1 MENFDGKNAIV
12 VGAGQ
17 SGFAAALLLLREGA
31 RVTLLDERPKDAV
44 EKTLGREI
52 PPQVAFVRGMM
63 GEKAAMGVD
72 LVVLS
77 PGVPAEKL
85 PREALRRAGTP
96 VWGELELG
104 YRRFRGQ
111 VAAVGGTNGKST
123 VTTLLGEMASRAFA
137 RVFVGGNLGTPL
149 AAAAGEP
156 YDWGVVEVS
165 SFQLESV
172 ETFRPRVAVLLNITE
187 DHRDRYPDFAAYADA
202 KMALFRNQGPGDA
215 AVVNADD
222 PEVGARAGAVP
233 SERIPFSVTHSLDKG
248 IFLSGD
254 DMVLR
259 AGGSEERYPRSLVRI
274 AGMHNVENA
283 MAAIAAA
290 RRMGVPPAAVR
301 EALAAFRGLPHR
313 VELVRSVRGV
323 AYYNDS
329 KGTNVG
335 AVLKCLEGFQEP
347 VVLIAGGKDK
357 GIDFGPLREPL
368 RRKARGAVLLGEARQ
383 RMERE
388 LAGAV
393 PFKAAGSLADAVR
406 EAAALAR
413 PGDVVL
419 FSPACSSFDM
429 FRNFEERGEAFR
441 KAVGE
446 LPE

>member
-1 MENFDGKNAIV
+1 METFDGKNAVV
-12 VGAGQ
+12 VGAGR
-17 SGFAAALLLLREGA
+17 SGFVAALLLLREGA
-31 RVTLLDERPKDAV
+31 RVTLFDERPKEAV
-44 EKTLGREI
+44 QKSLGRDI
-52 PPQVAFVRGMM
+52 PPQVAFIRGMP
-63 GEKAAMGVD
+63 GEKAAAGAD

-77 PGVPAEKL
+77 PGVPVEKL
-85 PREALRRAGTP
+85 PREALRRAGAP

-104 YRRFRGQ
+104 YRRFRGP
-111 VAAVGGTNGKST
+111 VAAVAGTNGKST
-123 VTTLLGEMASRAFA
+123 VATLLGEMASRAFP
-137 RVFVGGNLGTPL
+137 RVFTGGNLGTPL
-149 AAAAGEP
+149 TAAAGEP

-165 SFQLESV
+165 SFQLETI

-187 DHRDRYPDFAAYADA
+187 DHRDRYRDFAAYAEA
-202 KMALFRNQGPGDA
+202 KMAVFRNQGPGDA
-215 AVVNADD
+215 AVLNADD
-222 PEVGARAGAVP
+222 PEIGARIGAVP
-233 SERIPFSVTHSLDKG
+233 SERILFSLARSLDRG
-248 IFLSGD
+248 IFLSGH

-259 AGGSEERYPRSLVRI
+259 SGGAEERYPRSLLKI
-274 AGMHNVENA
+274 AGTHNVGNA

-301 EALAAFRGLPHR
+301 EALASFRGLPHR
-313 VELVRSVRGV
+313 VEFVRSVGGV

-335 AVLKCLEGFQEP
+335 AVLKCLEGFEEP

-357 GIDFGPLREPL
+357 GIDFRPLREPL
-368 RRKARGAVLLGEARQ
+368 RRKARAAVLLGEARA

-388 LAGAV
+388 LAGAA
-393 PFKAAGSLADAVR
+393 PLKAAGSLSEAVR

-441 KAVGE
+441 SAVEG
-446 LPE
+446 LPG

>member
-1 MENFDGKNAIV
+1 METFGGKNAIV
-12 VGAGQ
+12 VGAGK
-17 SGFAAALLLLREGA
+17 SGLVAALLLLREGA
-31 RVTLLDERPKDAV
+31 RVTLFDERPKEDV

-52 PPQVAFVRGMM
+52 PAQVAFVRGMP
-63 GEKAAMGVD
+63 GEKAATGAD

-149 AAAAGEP
+149 AAAAGEA

-165 SFQLESV
+165 SFQLETV

-187 DHRDRYPDFAAYADA
+187 DHRDRYRDFAAYADA
-202 KMALFRNQGPGDA
+202 KMAVFRNQGPGDA
-215 AVVNADD
+215 AVMNADD
-222 PEVGARAGAVP
+222 PEVGARAGAVL
-233 SERIPFSVTHSLDKG
+233 SERIPFSLTRSLDKG
-248 IFLSGD
+248 IFLAGG

-259 AGGSEERYPRSLVRI
+259 AGGAEERYPRSLLKV

-290 RRMGVPPAAVR
+290 RRMGVSPAAVR

-313 VELVRSVRGV
+313 VEFVRSVGGV

-335 AVLKCLEGFQEP
+335 AVLKCLEGFAEP

-357 GIDFGPLREPL
+357 GVDFRPLREPL
-368 RRKARGAVLLGEARQ
+368 RRKARAAVLLGEARQ
-383 RMERE
+383 RMESE

-393 PFKAAGSLADAVR
+393 PLKSAGSLADAVR
-406 EAAALAR
+406 EAASLAR

-429 FRNFEERGEAFR
+429 FRNFEERGAAFR
-441 KAVGE
+441 DAVEG
-446 LPE
+446 LPG

>member
-1 MENFDGKNAIV
+1 M
-12 VGAGQ
+12 VGAGK
-17 SGFAAALLLLREGA
+17 SGFVAVLLLLREGA
-31 RVTLLDERPKDAV
+31 RVTLRDERPKEAV
-44 EKTLGREI
+44 EKTLGQAI
-52 PPQVAFVRGMM
+52 PPQVAFARGMM
-63 GEKAAMGVD
+63 SEKTAMGVD

-165 SFQLESV
+165 SFQLETI

-187 DHRDRYPDFAAYADA
+187 DHRDRYRDFAAYAEA
-202 KMALFRNQGPGDA
+202 KMAVFRNQGPDDA

-222 PEVGARAGAVP
+222 PEVAARAGAIA
-233 SERIPFSVTHSLDKG
+233 SERIPFSLSRSLDRG
-248 IFLSGD
+248 IFLSGG

-259 AGGSEERYPRSLVRI
+259 AGGPEERYPRSLLKI

-313 VELVRSVRGV
+313 VEFVRSVGGV
-323 AYYNDS
+323 AYFNDS

-357 GIDFGPLREPL
+357 GIDFRPLREPL
-368 RRKARGAVLLGEARQ
+368 RRKARAAILLGEARE

-388 LAGAV
+388 LAGVV
-393 PFKAAGSLADAVR
+393 PLRAAGSLADAVR
-406 EAAALAR
+406 EAAVLAR

-441 KAVGE
+441 EAVRG
-446 LPE
+446 LPG